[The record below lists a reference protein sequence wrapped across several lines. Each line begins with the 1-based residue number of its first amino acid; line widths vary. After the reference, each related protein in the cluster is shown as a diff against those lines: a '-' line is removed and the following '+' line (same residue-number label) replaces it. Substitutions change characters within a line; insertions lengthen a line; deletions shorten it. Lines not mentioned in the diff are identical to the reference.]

1 VLFWA
6 AMKNSKRLIFPAASL
21 GGLTVQFLYY
31 IFSFLRLERYNMKNV
46 QFLKGRIYF
55 KVVLD
60 IESRVISLLTHFV
73 DDGIGLL
80 KASLS

>member
-1 VLFWA
+1 
-6 AMKNSKRLIFPAASL
+6 
-21 GGLTVQFLYY
+21 
-31 IFSFLRLERYNMKNV
+31 MKNV